1 MTTLTKKS
9 RQRCRAFACN
19 LIGKIEEPQ
28 SECMARIVSGFE
40 ATSALPIMKMI
51 QEESRLK
58 HDELGAWLRNRI
70 EGNRGTPYPFKM
82 VRGPFTGSSL
92 VDPNPV
98 DLTAV
103 TSTSETG
110 ATEFTSGAQITA
122 WYIGLMNATPTV
134 AAGDTMGS
142 HAGWTEYTSY
152 SQATRVAYTGVES
165 GQAVTNSASP
175 AIFTVNAGSTTVGG
189 AFITSGSAI
198 SGSTGTLGPEAAFT
212 GGNRSPAN
220 GDQIVV
226 TYSLSAASV
235 N

>member
-1 MTTLTKKS
+1 MGGGMKHEIEIHDGVGAKD
-9 RQRCRAFACN
+9 AIGPHGVFHFAHYDRHARFW
-19 LIGKIEEPQ
+19 IDKRTGKF
-28 SECMARIVSGFE
+28 RHGFGRK
-40 ATSALPIMKMI
+40 L
-51 QEESRLK
+51 
-58 HDELGAWLRNRI
+58 DEWDA
-70 EGNRGTPYPFKM
+70 
-82 VRGPFTGSSL
+82 
-92 VDPNPV
+92 PNKVPNGEL
-98 DLTAV
+98 DHIL
-103 TSTSETG
+103 

-134 AAGDTMGS
+134 AAADLMGS

-189 AFITSGSAI
+189 AFITSNSAI
-198 SGSTGTLGPEAAFT
+198 SSTTGTLGPEAAFT

-226 TYSLSAASV
+226 TYSISAASV

>member
-1 MTTLTKKS
+1 MKHEIEIHDGVGAKDAIGPHGVFHFAHYDRHARFWIDKRTGKFRHGFGRKKDEWD
-9 RQRCRAFACN
+9 AFN
-19 LIGKIEEPQ
+19 KVPN
-28 SECMARIVSGFE
+28 V
-40 ATSALPIMKMI
+40 
-51 QEESRLK
+51 
-58 HDELGAWLRNRI
+58 ELDHIL
-70 EGNRGTPYPFKM
+70 
-82 VRGPFTGSSL
+82 
-92 VDPNPV
+92 
-98 DLTAV
+98 
-103 TSTSETG
+103 

-226 TYSLSAASV
+226 TYSISAASV